1 MITPIPVQAGWR
13 QEMNPP
19 LGRFKKTA
27 GTTAAKGLSLTPAK
41 PARLRRGEI
50 IWLRLTTASAQCLRR
65 LLALF
70 HYFHVFIILYWPLY
84 VWRVKQMM
92 MLTLMSWTEKYLIW
106 FDLMMLHRRRS
117 AIICPAYT
125 GKHWNWKVAVL
136 PDFSVIAV
144 VPLLR

>member
-70 HYFHVFIILYWPLY
+70 HFFSCVYYSL
-84 VWRVKQMM
+84 
-92 MLTLMSWTEKYLIW
+92 LTIV
-106 FDLMMLHRRRS
+106 
-117 AIICPAYT
+117 C
-125 GKHWNWKVAVL
+125 VA
-136 PDFSVIAV
+136 
-144 VPLLR
+144 R

>member
-70 HYFHVFIILYWPLY
+70 HYFHVFIILY
-84 VWRVKQMM
+84 
-92 MLTLMSWTEKYLIW
+92 
-106 FDLMMLHRRRS
+106 
-117 AIICPAYT
+117 
-125 GKHWNWKVAVL
+125 
-136 PDFSVIAV
+136 
-144 VPLLR
+144 